1 MKRLW
6 GTPSN
11 AKALTTYENFQ
22 LLSVEK
28 TYHSTL
34 QQEGQNKS
42 EIYLFVCWKR
52 RESKWDLGKVEWWRS
67 FPWNVLVGKMLIQ
80 IISSRNAI
88 RANATLEAHWNL
100 FWKSVNNSSC
110 RQDQQEIAK
119 DTWVEKKRKEYGKD
133 LTI

>member
-52 RESKWDLGKVEWWRS
+52 RESK
-67 FPWNVLVGKMLIQ
+67 
-80 IISSRNAI
+80 
-88 RANATLEAHWNL
+88 
-100 FWKSVNNSSC
+100 
-110 RQDQQEIAK
+110 
-119 DTWVEKKRKEYGKD
+119 
-133 LTI
+133 

>member
-11 AKALTTYENFQ
+11 ATALTTYENFE

-52 RESKWDLGKVEWWRS
+52 RESKWDLGKVEW
-67 FPWNVLVGKMLIQ
+67 
-80 IISSRNAI
+80 
-88 RANATLEAHWNL
+88 
-100 FWKSVNNSSC
+100 
-110 RQDQQEIAK
+110 
-119 DTWVEKKRKEYGKD
+119 
-133 LTI
+133 